1 MFYGPDKFSP
11 LKLGVCDVGGG
22 GGGGGGG
29 GQKNLHNSQK
39 LPQIGCYQA
48 FSNSILIV
56 LLKKTQRAL
65 ISRVDTDHPI
75 FFVSASWIIIIII
88 VIIIITIYSI

>member
-11 LKLGVCDVGGG
+11 LKLGVCDV
-22 GGGGGGG
+22 GG